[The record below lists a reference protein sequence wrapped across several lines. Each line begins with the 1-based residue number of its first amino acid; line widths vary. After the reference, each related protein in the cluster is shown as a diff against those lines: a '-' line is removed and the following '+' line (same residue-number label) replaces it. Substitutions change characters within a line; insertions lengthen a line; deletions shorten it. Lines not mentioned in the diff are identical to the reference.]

1 MPITPCRDKWS
12 GTMTDRERF
21 NAQMHYQPFDR
32 CFNMEFGYWD
42 ENFIQWP
49 IFFKN
54 GITNNEEADI
64 FFNFDRQFSI
74 SGNIWLS
81 PVFSEEVVEVR
92 ENTKVLINSDGLLA
106 EVPLDGHDT
115 IPHFIKSSIETPDDW
130 AKVKADM
137 DKQDA
142 FANQKVINE
151 TARAYLASTD
161 WMVVRAA
168 EGGTAV
174 PSDVTT
180 KRAAERAK
188 VVDYADFSA

>member
-1 MPITPCRDKWS
+1 MADCAQAIQSIGTYEFVITGEVKTEAD
-12 GTMTDRERF
+12 F
-21 NAQMHYQPFDR
+21 NANVKWVSGADS
-32 CFNMEFGYWD
+32 NGTAIFGS
-42 ENFIQWP
+42 
-49 IFFKN
+49 K
-54 GITNNEEADI
+54 
-64 FFNFDRQFSI
+64 
-74 SGNIWLS
+74 
-81 PVFSEEVVEVR
+81 
-92 ENTKVLINSDGLLA
+92 
-106 EVPLDGHDT
+106 
-115 IPHFIKSSIETPDDW
+115 PDAVTW

>member
-1 MPITPCRDKWS
+1 MADCAQAIQSIGTYEFVITGEVKTEAD
-12 GTMTDRERF
+12 F
-21 NAQMHYQPFDR
+21 NANVKWVSGADS
-32 CFNMEFGYWD
+32 NGTAVFGS
-42 ENFIQWP
+42 
-49 IFFKN
+49 K
-54 GITNNEEADI
+54 
-64 FFNFDRQFSI
+64 
-74 SGNIWLS
+74 
-81 PVFSEEVVEVR
+81 
-92 ENTKVLINSDGLLA
+92 
-106 EVPLDGHDT
+106 
-115 IPHFIKSSIETPDDW
+115 PDAVTW
-130 AKVKADM
+130 TKVKADM

-142 FANQKVINE
+142 FASQKIINE

>member
-1 MPITPCRDKWS
+1 MADCAKAIQSLGNFEFVIRGDVTTETEFNENVSWVSGADSNGTAIFGDK
-12 GTMTDRERF
+12 
-21 NAQMHYQPFDR
+21 
-32 CFNMEFGYWD
+32 
-42 ENFIQWP
+42 
-49 IFFKN
+49 
-54 GITNNEEADI
+54 
-64 FFNFDRQFSI
+64 
-74 SGNIWLS
+74 
-81 PVFSEEVVEVR
+81 
-92 ENTKVLINSDGLLA
+92 
-106 EVPLDGHDT
+106 
-115 IPHFIKSSIETPDDW
+115 PDAVTW
-130 AKVKADM
+130 TKVKADM